1 MYVVHIACAAGPVY
15 QFIVLTLK
23 SWLADAVEER
33 VGTAGCY
40 AE

>member
-15 QFIVLTLK
+15 QFIVN
-23 SWLADAVEER
+23 WLAGAIEER